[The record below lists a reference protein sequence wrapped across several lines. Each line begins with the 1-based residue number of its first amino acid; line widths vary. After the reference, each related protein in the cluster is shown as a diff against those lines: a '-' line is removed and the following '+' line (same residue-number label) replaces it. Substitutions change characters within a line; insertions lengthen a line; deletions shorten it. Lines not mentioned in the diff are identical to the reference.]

1 MESSNQGK
9 RKVRDFDLNKEP
21 SPDPVPVNAGKEAE
35 GKNVIKQADN
45 ALVEKSNVHFVD
57 TETYVQY
64 IVKLDNKFDSNLMK
78 KILSV
83 IEVFELCKKKEQ
95 TYQKIT
101 TNMLEQMQGREKCC
115 MTLGSWEEYN
125 VDLDMETDDE
135 EDGDNDS
142 DEGNNEN

>member
-1 MESSNQGK
+1 M
-9 RKVRDFDLNKEP
+9 
-21 SPDPVPVNAGKEAE
+21 
-35 GKNVIKQADN
+35 
-45 ALVEKSNVHFVD
+45 HFS
-57 TETYVQY
+57 YICLH

-142 DEGNNEN
+142 DGENNEN